1 MKLRALLVDDS
12 EEFLAAA
19 GRLLE
24 SEGIEIVGY
33 AKSGS
38 EALELA
44 VALEPNLALVDIDLG
59 DEDGIE
65 LAGKLQARAP
75 ATAVVLISTHG
86 PDDLTD
92 EIAESGAAGY
102 LPKGALGAA
111 AIAGVLGLT

>member
-24 SEGIEIVGY
+24 SEGMEIVGY

-44 VALEPNLALVDIDLG
+44 AALEPNLALVDIDLG
-59 DEDGIE
+59 DEDGIALTGE
-65 LAGKLQARAP
+65 LQARAP
-75 ATAVVLISTHG
+75 AMAVVLMSTHG
-86 PDDLTD
+86 RDDLND

-102 LPKGALGAA
+102 IPKGALGAA